1 MVKSVLGKL
10 IQREFGKERY
20 ACYADKLKREQSMD
34 VFCDIYE
41 KLSHSSEEELDLA
54 LKGLLDTVQQSIG
67 ISRNFIY
74 IVTGFAVT
82 VLTLVFLQLPAV
94 VFAITAV
101 TAGLIFLYK
110 TCEFVKNRY
119 CDRDIRIVLIYKIAL
134 FHLLEESCLQEE
146 QHEL

>member
-20 ACYADKLKREQSMD
+20 ACYADKLKRKQSMD

-101 TAGLIFLYK
+101 TAGLIFWKNLVYK
-110 TCEFVKNRY
+110 RSNMSY
-119 CDRDIRIVLIYKIAL
+119 NSGMSINLG
-134 FHLLEESCLQEE
+134 SLQTG
-146 QHEL
+146 

>member
-20 ACYADKLKREQSMD
+20 ACYADKLKRKQSMD

-54 LKGLLDTVQQSIG
+54 LKGLFGHRAKKSIG

-74 IVTGFAVT
+74 IVAGFAVT

-94 VFAITAV
+94 VFAISAV
-101 TAGLIFLYK
+101 TAGLIF
-110 TCEFVKNRY
+110 FV
-119 CDRDIRIVLIYKIAL
+119 
-134 FHLLEESCLQEE
+134 
-146 QHEL
+146 

>member
-20 ACYADKLKREQSMD
+20 ACYADKLKRKQSMD

-82 VLTLVFLQLPAV
+82 LLTLVFLQLPAV

-119 CDRDIRIVLIYKIAL
+119 CDRDIRIDFDL
-134 FHLLEESCLQEE
+134 
-146 QHEL
+146 

>member
-1 MVKSVLGKL
+1 MNMRLHT
-10 IQREFGKERY
+10 ERY
-20 ACYADKLKREQSMD
+20 SVCLLYTS
-34 VFCDIYE
+34 ISE
-41 KLSHSSEEELDLA
+41 KAVEGTAES
-54 LKGLLDTVQQSIG
+54 LDTKLNWVTYEEDVYKRQG

>member
-20 ACYADKLKREQSMD
+20 ACYADKLKRKQSMD

-82 VLTLVFLQLPAV
+82 
-94 VFAITAV
+94 
-101 TAGLIFLYK
+101 AGLIFLYK

>member
-20 ACYADKLKREQSMD
+20 ACYADKLKRKQSMD

-67 ISRNFIY
+67 IS
-74 IVTGFAVT
+74 
-82 VLTLVFLQLPAV
+82 LQLY
-94 VFAITAV
+94 
-101 TAGLIFLYK
+101 L
-110 TCEFVKNRY
+110 Y
-119 CDRDIRIVLIYKIAL
+119 CDWFCSYGAYAC
-134 FHLLEESCLQEE
+134 FFTASCGGVC
-146 QHEL
+146 HNSSDRRTYFFV

>member
-20 ACYADKLKREQSMD
+20 ACYADKLKRKQSMD

-82 VLTLVFLQLPAV
+82 VLTLVFL
-94 VFAITAV
+94 
-101 TAGLIFLYK
+101 YK

>member
-20 ACYADKLKREQSMD
+20 ACYADKLKRKQSMD

-54 LKGLLDTVQQSIG
+54 
-67 ISRNFIY
+67 FIY

-82 VLTLVFLQLPAV
+82 LLTLVFLQLPAV

>member
-20 ACYADKLKREQSMD
+20 ACYADTLKRKQSMD

-74 IVTGFAVT
+74 IVTGF
-82 VLTLVFLQLPAV
+82 F
-94 VFAITAV
+94 TASCGGV
-101 TAGLIFLYK
+101 CHNSSGRRTYF
-110 TCEFVKNRY
+110 FV
-119 CDRDIRIVLIYKIAL
+119 
-134 FHLLEESCLQEE
+134 
-146 QHEL
+146 